1 VGLAAKLQQAESD
14 LANGDAAAPC
24 SALDAFVHEV
34 EAQAGKSI
42 PASLADQLIADA
54 RRIRAVLPC

>member
-1 VGLAAKLQQAESD
+1 MADLLTAIQGVGPGVGLAATLQQAESD

-34 EAQAGKSI
+34 EAQAGESI
-42 PASLADQLIADA
+42 PA
-54 RRIRAVLPC
+54 

>member
-1 VGLAAKLQQAESD
+1 MGLAANLQQAESD
-14 LANGDAAAPC
+14 LANADAAAAC

-54 RRIRAVLPC
+54 QRIRTVRPC

>member
-1 VGLAAKLQQAESD
+1 MSLAAKLEQMESD
-14 LANGDAAAPC
+14 LANGDAAAAC

-42 PASLADQLIADA
+42 PA
-54 RRIRAVLPC
+54 